1 MKNIITGIYL
11 VIALFTSCQKEQ
23 VEPEPIVEEPAC
35 NCGILTDIQYNV
47 GSYGGVWKYKARNE
61 CSNNNLWVNI
71 DGHIQSG
78 GTANIGD
85 YVCSDKPW

>member
-1 MKNIITGIYL
+1 MKKLLIIAT
-11 VIALFTSCQKEQ
+11 LFLLSCQKEQ
-23 VEPEPIVEEPAC
+23 VEPEPIIEEPAC
-35 NCGILTDIQYNV
+35 NCGILTDVQYNV
-47 GSYGGVWKYKARNE
+47 GSDGGVWKYKARNE